1 MEVRWSYGKILQHQ
15 KLSPSLFLGYVLALS
30 AAALAALMHVIP
42 KPLLDSNQGT
52 IELNPI
58 VLAFIIYIMNG
69 LLFTPLA
76 RKSPSI
82 KKIEKKNLFF
92 LLLIGLAEVSA
103 MITYFFGL
111 KDSTATNGAILSNSE
126 ILFSILIAVIIYREK
141 LKKRERTPFS
151 IIIIGLIAIPVG
163 NDFYYNGMVLT
174 KLVMGDLL
182 ILLSG
187 LFYALDINICKYVTD
202 RLDSK
207 RMTQITSFASG
218 GFALCLILLLQIPLE
233 ISLSH
238 MPGIIITGIAGTAM
252 SAFFFVIALRLI
264 GTIRTILL
272 YSTGSIFGIIF
283 SAIFLSETITLLN
296 VISIALVLIGLYLL
310 RNRLGE

>member
-1 MEVRWSYGKILQHQ
+1 MRWLYSQVLHHQ
-15 KLSPSLFLGYVLALS
+15 KLSPSFFLGYVLALS

-42 KPLLDSNQGT
+42 KPLLESTQGSV
-52 IELNPI
+52 ELNPI
-58 VLAFIIYIMNG
+58 MLAFIIYIMNG
-69 LLFTPLA
+69 LFFTPLA
-76 RKSPSI
+76 RNSVSI
-82 KKIEKKNLFF
+82 KKIEKKNLV
-92 LLLIGLAEVSA
+92 LLSLIGLAEVSA

-126 ILFSILIAVIIYREK
+126 ILFSILIAIIIYRER
-141 LKKRERTPFS
+141 LKKRERSPFS
-151 IIIIGLIAIPVG
+151 IIIIGLIALPVG
-163 NDFYYNGMVLT
+163 YDFYHDGMALT
-174 KLVMGDLL
+174 KLVTGDLL

-218 GFALCLILLLQIPLE
+218 GFALCLILLLQIPFE

-238 MPGIIITGIAGTAM
+238 IPGIMIAGIAGTGM

-264 GTIRTILL
+264 GTVRTILL
-272 YSTGSIFGIIF
+272 YSTGSIFGVIF
-283 SAIFLSETITLLN
+283 SAIFLSEAITLLN
-296 VISIALVLIGLYLL
+296 VISILLVLSGVYLL